1 VVSCYLRLSLSF
13 SLSLFLFAID
23 GSNDMGVAS
32 LRPMIVVNTVT
43 FDTPCKLLD
52 TVQGPVF
59 TTFSGR
65 FGEGIGTPLQY
76 SCLENPMD
84 GGAW

>member
-1 VVSCYLRLSLSF
+1 MQITEWCPDTSV

-23 GSNDMGVAS
+23 GSNDMDVES
-32 LRPMIVVNTVT
+32 LRLMIVNTVT

-65 FGEGIGTPLQY
+65 FRELRI
-76 SCLENPMD
+76 
-84 GGAW
+84 

>member
-1 VVSCYLRLSLSF
+1 MWFPLQITEWCPDTSV

-23 GSNDMGVAS
+23 GSKSYMGVKS
-32 LRPMIVVNTVT
+32 LRLMIVVNTVT

-59 TTFSGR
+59 TTFS
-65 FGEGIGTPLQY
+65 EGIK
-76 SCLENPMD
+76 
-84 GGAW
+84 GAAYLK